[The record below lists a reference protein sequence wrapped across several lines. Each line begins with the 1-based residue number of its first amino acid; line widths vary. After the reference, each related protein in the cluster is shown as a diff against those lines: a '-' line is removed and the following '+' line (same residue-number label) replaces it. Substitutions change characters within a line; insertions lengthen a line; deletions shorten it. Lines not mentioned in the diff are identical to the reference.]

1 MTDPLR
7 FLLDQNFPEVG
18 LVDPHAVDLSV
29 RYEHIRVWK
38 PELVADTP
46 DWLIYFEAELAAFT
60 GLVTKDWR
68 QSVQAEEAFAL
79 THTKLTVVTW
89 REPPNDPIV
98 EWAMLMAYMPEI
110 KRILAG
116 QRTPPVI
123 FLPSPRLTDR
133 DNTQRRDHALGL
145 AARARGISTAQ
156 ATREAQASIIDH
168 LTLEGL
174 RPELR
179 ELAEHKS
186 TRKAPGS
193 RVAPSRRSR
202 RRQAPP
208 GPEQLRTE

>member
-18 LVDPHAVDLSV
+18 LVDPHAVDHSV
-29 RYEHIRVWK
+29 RYEHIRVWR

-46 DWLIYFEAELAAFT
+46 DWLIYFEAELADFT

-89 REPPNDPIV
+89 REPPDDPIV
-98 EWAMLMAYMPEI
+98 EWAMLTAYMPEI

-116 QRTPPVI
+116 RRMPPVI
-123 FLPSPRLTDR
+123 LLPSPRLTDR

-168 LTLEGL
+168 LTQEGL
-174 RPELR
+174 RPELH
-179 ELAEHKS
+179 ELAERKS
-186 TRKAPGS
+186 TRRAPGS
-193 RVAPSRRSR
+193 RLAPPKRSR
-202 RRQAPP
+202 GRQVRP